1 MIFFTIIVCKNKGI
15 IFKIIIH
22 FLWMTLGIL
31 IIVNML
37 LGSIL
42 TILGVVGK
50 DFVSVL
56 HFIVSSE
63 NLKSEHPKIFSKGES
78 LKYINTCMNG
88 NGDLSSAFNFDIITL
103 SLNEIISLRNNFI
116 MSKNEFKDL
125 KESNTISLYENY
137 LNIYKE
143 KYLSVIYYTQET
155 EIGDVENLFNVNTI
169 IKELNDYSTNQINN
183 ENCI

>member
-1 MIFFTIIVCKNKGI
+1 MIFFTINVCMNKGI

-56 HFIVSSE
+56 HFIVSSD
-63 NLKSEHPKIFSKGES
+63 NLKSEHP
-78 LKYINTCMNG
+78 
-88 NGDLSSAFNFDIITL
+88 
-103 SLNEIISLRNNFI
+103 
-116 MSKNEFKDL
+116 
-125 KESNTISLYENY
+125 
-137 LNIYKE
+137 
-143 KYLSVIYYTQET
+143 
-155 EIGDVENLFNVNTI
+155 
-169 IKELNDYSTNQINN
+169 
-183 ENCI
+183 